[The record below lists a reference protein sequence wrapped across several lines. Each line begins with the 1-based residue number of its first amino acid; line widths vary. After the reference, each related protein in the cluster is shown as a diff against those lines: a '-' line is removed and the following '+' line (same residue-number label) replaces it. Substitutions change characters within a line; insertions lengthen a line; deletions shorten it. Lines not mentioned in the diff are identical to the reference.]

1 ALRSGSTALDIS
13 PFLAGVAFSANRFTR
28 NISGVCMQS
37 SDAEESIKTE
47 KNTIYSVVLDASK
60 IPEIVEG
67 EVQEA
72 IFTGTQEECQNEIL
86 MSLMLD

>member
-1 ALRSGSTALDIS
+1 
-13 PFLAGVAFSANRFTR
+13 
-28 NISGVCMQS
+28 MQS
-37 SDAEESIKTE
+37 SDAEESTKPVESKLYSIVLTE
-47 KNTIYSVVLDASK
+47 DEN
-60 IPEIVEG
+60 PEIVKG

>member
-1 ALRSGSTALDIS
+1 
-13 PFLAGVAFSANRFTR
+13 
-28 NISGVCMQS
+28 MQS
-37 SDAEESIKTE
+37 SDSEKSTKTE
-47 KNTIYSVVLDASK
+47 ETTIYSVVLDESK

-67 EVQEA
+67 EVEEA

>member
-1 ALRSGSTALDIS
+1 MIALDIS
-13 PFLAGVAFSANRFTR
+13 PFLAEFAFLASRFTR

-47 KNTIYSVVLDASK
+47 KNTIYSVVLDESK

-67 EVQEA
+67 EAEEA

>member
-1 ALRSGSTALDIS
+1 
-13 PFLAGVAFSANRFTR
+13 
-28 NISGVCMQS
+28 MQP

-47 KNTIYSVVLDASK
+47 KSKIYSIVLTEEET
-60 IPEIVEG
+60 PEIVEG
-67 EVQEA
+67 EPEEA